1 MHKVSDCFRQPSEI
15 FAFDERQDLFCAVAE
30 RVPAVAVS
38 DNCVVLCDRRLFFYD
53 CVAAG
58 VDALADFGVVELDLC
73 GGGRERLG
81 EEGAVGA
88 GGCGVCL
95 RLFLRWQLG

>member
-1 MHKVSDCFRQPSEI
+1 MHEIGDCFWQPREI
-15 FAFDERQDLFCAVAE
+15 FAFDECQDLLCAVAE

-38 DNCVVLCDRRLFFYD
+38 DDCVIFCDRGLFFD
-53 CVAAG
+53 DGVAAG
-58 VDALADFGVVELDLC
+58 VDAFANLGVVELDLC

>member
-1 MHKVSDCFRQPSEI
+1 MHEIGDCLRQPREI
-15 FAFDERQDLFCAVAE
+15 FAFDECQDLFCAVAE

-38 DNCVVLCDRRLFFYD
+38 DDRVILCDGGLFFDD

-58 VDALADFGVVELDLC
+58 VDEFADLGVVELDLC
-73 GGGRERLG
+73 GGGRECLG